1 MHFGHWLVFEF
12 ITSRNSLQNWLYLN
26 KNKKYTKFKTMLRLN
41 KYKFIAPQSHIDAF
55 CTPACVQIQNFF
67 LTGKVYLNDF
77 VKYYNNDNN

>member
-1 MHFGHWLVFEF
+1 
-12 ITSRNSLQNWLYLN
+12 
-26 KNKKYTKFKTMLRLN
+26 MLRLN